1 MVGFNSWRKRL
12 RKQVKY
18 QYELKAW
25 KSQDT
30 LESIMNL
37 PKAREQ
43 KEKETAVGNC
53 REDKSLADRE
63 ASPH

>member
-1 MVGFNSWRKRL
+1 M

-53 REDKSLADRE
+53 REGKSLADRE